1 MSMPA
6 ILSLWLNRSSTRYP
20 FSLVIFDMQ
29 VLLPFQS
36 IFCINTPPVIKIPE
50 VGKTITYTPSWHALT
65 HLYVLLS
72 AQWLACLPLCGC
84 WIMNNWMWEQCTFKR
99 WHTVHTVNLELDNNH
114 PISNPQGWLFQLH
127 AARKNNPI
135 RIHTKKTNI
144 LHFELIILFNN
155 TLLTQGLY
163 SKERHIKVLEGGNHS
178 QASLI
183 QRKKAGGSQVV

>member
-1 MSMPA
+1 VECKEPSFTERKESKASKQPTLTFHLPLTPHTSLALTLYQMSMPA

-84 WIMNNWMWEQCTFKR
+84 
-99 WHTVHTVNLELDNNH
+99 
-114 PISNPQGWLFQLH
+114 
-127 AARKNNPI
+127 
-135 RIHTKKTNI
+135 
-144 LHFELIILFNN
+144 
-155 TLLTQGLY
+155 
-163 SKERHIKVLEGGNHS
+163 
-178 QASLI
+178 
-183 QRKKAGGSQVV
+183 